1 MHDISLTGA
10 QFSAAL
16 DSLKLRGISGNDFC
30 RRCNVTNGSQ
40 TYWKNAGIK
49 GAAAV
54 ILRDLIGEEE
64 FSKLADGVENA
75 AS

>member
-10 QFSAAL
+10 QFATAL
-16 DSLKLRGISGNDFC
+16 DSLKLRDISGNDFC
-30 RRCNVTNGSQ
+30 RRCNVSNGSQ
-40 TYWKNAGIK
+40 TYWKNFGIK

-54 ILRDLIGEEE
+54 ILRELLGEEE
-64 FSKLADGVENA
+64 FDRIAGADNA